1 MYLTPKNGKI
11 MLLSDSE
18 GGKKKK
24 RERKKRLSTD
34 RIISRSLLMSYK
46 LYSWKNLFLLQF
58 IFFDFLVS
66 YLMTKFYF
74 QSLMLV
80 YFLSLLFII

>member
-1 MYLTPKNGKI
+1 